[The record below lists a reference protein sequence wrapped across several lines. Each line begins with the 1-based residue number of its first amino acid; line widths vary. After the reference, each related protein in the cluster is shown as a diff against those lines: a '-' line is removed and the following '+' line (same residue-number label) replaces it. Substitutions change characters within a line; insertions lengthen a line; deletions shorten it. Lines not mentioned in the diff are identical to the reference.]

1 MTPICFWTCV
11 CHTQNTWFVVSQL
24 WVELIFKWFT
34 KNRLPSCTSLGGIS
48 TLQAKIFDKPMKLE
62 SIIVSIL
69 TKFYEILAGL
79 WYQISMH
86 KYTKI
91 AQISNHEYVSFHFFF
106 LYNVIDFLS
115 DFRFLEISKRSD
127 A

>member
-1 MTPICFWTCV
+1 
-11 CHTQNTWFVVSQL
+11 
-24 WVELIFKWFT
+24 
-34 KNRLPSCTSLGGIS
+34 
-48 TLQAKIFDKPMKLE
+48 MKLE

-106 LYNVIDFLS
+106 LNNVVDFLS

-127 A
+127 AWGEGSEVGTGQTRWVSCICFTLMLINFVFDRPFYKSLHILPWL